1 MERKKFIR
9 SLALAGVAFQV
20 FPKHLQAQNQE
31 KITDNQFQNKDR
43 LSKVPPYL
51 KAGNTIGFTAPAGFI
66 TMEEMQP
73 ALMEIQSWGL
83 NTRCGSTIGTRN
95 FTYSATDDARTK
107 DMQQMLDEENL
118 QAIMCARGGY
128 GLIRIIDQLDFT
140 KFIQNPKWLIGFSDA
155 TVLLNH
161 VFRNF
166 GIASLHSKMCNS
178 FPDNPLL
185 ADEVQSATIQSIRK
199 ALFGEK
205 ILYEIPLNVNNKNGE
220 AKGVFIG
227 GNLKTIESLYES
239 DSELRLENSILFVED
254 TGEYLYSIDRMFW
267 GLKRSGKLAKLK
279 GLVLGGFKIKP
290 DDPGEEF
297 GKTVEEIILEK
308 IQEYNYPVCFDFPV
322 GHQKN
327 NFAIKHGMVHTLQVS
342 PTKCTL
348 IESHD

>member
-9 SLALAGVAFQV
+9 SIAFAGAAFHV
-20 FPKHLQAQNQE
+20 FPKNSTA
-31 KITDNQFQNKDR
+31 KIVDEFSKDQPKSLR
-43 LSKVPPYL
+43 LGSTIPPYL
-51 KAGNTIGFTAPAGFI
+51 QAGNTMGITAPAGFI

-73 ALMEIQSWGL
+73 ALIEMQSWNL
-83 NTRCGSTIGTRN
+83 NIHCGKTIGTRH
-95 FTYSATDDARTK
+95 FTFSGTDDERII
-107 DMQQMLDEENL
+107 DLQNMLDDENL

-128 GLIRIIDQLDFT
+128 GLIRIIDRLNFT
-140 KFIQNPKWLIGFSDA
+140 KFVRHPKWLIGFSDA

-161 VFRNF
+161 VYKNF

-185 ADEVQSATIQSIRK
+185 ADAVQNETIQSIRK

-205 ILYEIPLNVNNKNGE
+205 IIYEIPLNMNNKNGH
-220 AKGVFIG
+220 ATGPFIG

-239 DSELRLENSILFVED
+239 NSALNMENAILFVED

-297 GKTVEEIILEK
+297 GKTVEEIVLEK
-308 IQEYNYPVCFDFPV
+308 IQGYNYPVCFDFPV

-327 NFAIKHGMVHTLQVS
+327 NFAIKHGKAHTLQV
-342 PTKCTL
+342 TAEKCSL
-348 IESHD
+348 NESND

>member
-9 SLALAGVAFQV
+9 SLVLSGAAFHVLPKNISAKNQMKLAAIE
-20 FPKHLQAQNQE
+20 LQHKKLVSQ
-31 KITDNQFQNKDR
+31 I
-43 LSKVPPYL
+43 PPYL
-51 KAGNTIGFTAPAGFI
+51 QAGNTIGFTAPAGFI

-73 ALMEIQSWGL
+73 ALTEIQSWNL
-83 NTRCGSTIGTRN
+83 NTQCGATIGTRN
-95 FTYSATDDARTK
+95 YTYSATDEVRAR
-107 DMQQMLDEENL
+107 DMQEMLDDDNL

-161 VFRNF
+161 VYRNF

-178 FPDNPLL
+178 FPETPLL
-185 ADEVQSATIQSIRK
+185 ADEMQNATIQSIRK

-205 ILYEIPLNVNNKNGE
+205 FLFEIPLNANNKNGE

-239 DSELRLENSILFVED
+239 DSELRMDDSILFVED

-279 GLVLGGFKIKP
+279 GLVLGGFKIKQ

-297 GKTVEEIILEK
+297 GKTVEEIVLEK

-327 NFAIKHGMVHTLQVS
+327 NFAIKHGMVHTLHVS
-342 PTKCTL
+342 ATKCTL
-348 IESHD
+348 LESHD